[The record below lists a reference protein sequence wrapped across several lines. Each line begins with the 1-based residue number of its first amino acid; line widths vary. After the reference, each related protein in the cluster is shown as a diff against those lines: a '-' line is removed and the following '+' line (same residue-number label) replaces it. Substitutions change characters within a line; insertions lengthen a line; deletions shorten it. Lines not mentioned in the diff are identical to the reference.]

1 MNPSK
6 FKSVS
11 MRINSWEL
19 CTAISKQMFN
29 GVILSRSQIV
39 ELALR
44 RMANTMETDNPNL
57 TTKQFEEI
65 QQSRIK
71 QPDLPVVGNAVT
83 HDEVIAR
90 NEAIVHHRI
99 YADNK
104 LTLQQLGTMY
114 NITRERVRQIEERFR
129 DEVSSKLGIEV
140 SSKTLKQTN
149 KEKHASNN

>member
-29 GVILSRSQIV
+29 GVILSKSQIV

-83 HDEVIAR
+83 HDQVIAR
-90 NEAIVHHRI
+90 NKAIVHHRI

-114 NITRERVRQIEERFR
+114 NITRERVRQIQDRH
-129 DEVSSKLGIEV
+129 EVSI
-140 SSKTLKQTN
+140 KTLKQKQEET
-149 KEKHASNN
+149 HASNN

>member
-6 FKSVS
+6 YKSVS

-83 HDEVIAR
+83 HDQVVAR
-90 NEAIVHHRI
+90 NKAIIYHRCI
-99 YADNK
+99 SDNK

-114 NITRERVRQIEERFR
+114 NITRERVRQIQDRH
-129 DEVSSKLGIEV
+129 EVSI
-140 SSKTLKQTN
+140 KTLKQN
-149 KEKHASNN
+149 QEEKHASNN

>member
-6 FKSVS
+6 YKSVS
-11 MRINSWEL
+11 MRIKSWEL
-19 CTAISKQMFN
+19 CTSISKQMLN
-29 GVILSRSQIV
+29 GIVLSRSQIV
-39 ELALR
+39 EIALR
-44 RMANTMETDNPNL
+44 RMANSLQDGNPNL
-57 TTKQFEEI
+57 TLEQFEDIE
-65 QQSRIK
+65 QSRKK
-71 QPDLPVVGNAVT
+71 QPDLPVVGTAVT
-83 HDEVIAR
+83 HEQVTAR
-90 NEAIVHHRI
+90 NKAIVHHRI

>member
-1 MNPSK
+1 
-6 FKSVS
+6 
-11 MRINSWEL
+11 
-19 CTAISKQMFN
+19 
-29 GVILSRSQIV
+29 
-39 ELALR
+39 
-44 RMANTMETDNPNL
+44 METDNPNL

>member
-29 GVILSRSQIV
+29 GVVLSKSQIV

-83 HDEVIAR
+83 HEEVIAR

-114 NITRERVRQIEERFR
+114 NITRERVRQIQDRH
-129 DEVSSKLGIEV
+129 EVSI
-140 SSKTLKQTN
+140 KTLKQN
-149 KEKHASNN
+149 QEEKHASNN

>member
-6 FKSVS
+6 YKSVS

-29 GVILSRSQIV
+29 GVVLSKSQIV

-65 QQSRIK
+65 QQLRIK

-83 HDEVIAR
+83 HDQVIAG
-90 NEAIVHHRI
+90 NKAIVHHRI

-114 NITRERVRQIEERFR
+114 NITRERVRQIQDRH
-129 DEVSSKLGIEV
+129 EVSI
-140 SSKTLKQTN
+140 KTLKQN
-149 KEKHASNN
+149 QEEKHASNN

>member
-29 GVILSRSQIV
+29 GVILSKSQIV

-83 HDEVIAR
+83 HDQVIAR
-90 NEAIVHHRI
+90 NKAIVHHRI

-114 NITRERVRQIEERFR
+114 NITRERVRQIQDRH
-129 DEVSSKLGIEV
+129 EVSI
-140 SSKTLKQTN
+140 KTLKQN
-149 KEKHASNN
+149 QEEKHASNN